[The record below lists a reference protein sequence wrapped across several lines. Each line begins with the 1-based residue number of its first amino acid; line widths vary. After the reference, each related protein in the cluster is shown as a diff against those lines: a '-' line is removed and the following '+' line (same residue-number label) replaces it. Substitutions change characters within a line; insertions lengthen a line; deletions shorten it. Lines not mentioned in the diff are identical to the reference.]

1 MALDS
6 RLRSMSLSTL
16 QALRLSI
23 LTQLKAVEG
32 TGQTHSASGRQT
44 ALADFEKLTNR
55 LADIESAI
63 EWKSNPANAG
73 NNGFAS
79 RYQNFNVPDSGC

>member
-6 RLRSMSLSTL
+6 RLRSMSLATL

-32 TGQTHSASGRQT
+32 TGQTHSANGRQT
-44 ALADFEKLTNR
+44 NLADFEKLTNR

-63 EWKSNPANAG
+63 EWKSDPANAG
-73 NNGFAS
+73 NNGYAS
-79 RYQNFNVPDSGC
+79 RYSSFNCSPR